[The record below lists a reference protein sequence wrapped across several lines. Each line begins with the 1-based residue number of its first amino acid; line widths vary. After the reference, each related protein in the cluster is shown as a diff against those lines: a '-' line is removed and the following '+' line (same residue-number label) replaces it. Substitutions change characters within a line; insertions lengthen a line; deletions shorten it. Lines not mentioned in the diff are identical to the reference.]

1 MMLGPALQNLYIAT
15 NIRVEILVPHGLG
28 SLLVPDG
35 LLGPLGPLRLLPGR
49 LLGPDRDV
57 VGRLLLLR
65 VGDGAARVG
74 PGEGLAG
81 LPVVA
86 VVEVVVDGPV
96 GGPVTV
102 LGSGGVGCER
112 EDRFVR
118 F

>member
-1 MMLGPALQNLYIAT
+1 MMLGPAWQNLYLAT
-15 NIRVEILVPHGLG
+15 NIRVEI
-28 SLLVPDG
+28 LVPDG

-86 VVEVVVDGPV
+86 SSF
-96 GGPVTV
+96 V
-102 LGSGGVGCER
+102 LPLLPLLTSWR
-112 EDRFVR
+112 PS
-118 F
+118 